1 MFKLFIF
8 FIAFFL
14 LGGSKDKITTKKDII
29 NFDGKKREY
38 HVSLPK
44 NMSKPIP
51 LIINFH
57 GFSSHAIEQQEFSQM
72 DNYAH
77 LNGVGV
83 IYPEGINKSW
93 NVGLKA
99 EKFKNEENDIGF
111 VDALIDSVTSKYN
124 IDSNRIYVCGFSN
137 GGEFSYELM
146 CGLSNKIAAFGSV
159 GGNFIINEG
168 RSCNIKR
175 EIPLIHIH
183 GTKDKFEKYNG
194 YNGYYL
200 STIESVNFWAKHN
213 QLDKLVVENI
223 EDTYKKDRTTVEK
236 YTFYKDNSD
245 TKVIH
250 LKVLNGGHV
259 WLGSPTFDL
268 LYQKLL
274 FGKNNREI
282 DSSKEL
288 IDFFLKYKLSDF
300 N

>member
-1 MFKLFIF
+1 MYKIFIV
-8 FIAFFL
+8 FISLFL
-14 LGGSKDKITTKKDII
+14 LGGAEDKMAPKKEII
-29 NFDGKKREY
+29 NIDGEKREY
-38 HVSLPK
+38 YLSLPEDT
-44 NMSKPIP
+44 SKPFP

-57 GFSSHAIEQQEFSQM
+57 GFLSHAIEQQEFSQM

-93 NVGLKA
+93 NIGKDMMS
-99 EKFKNEENDIGF
+99 EENDIGF
-111 VDALIDSVTSKYN
+111 VNALIDSVTSKYN
-124 IDSNRIYVCGFSN
+124 IDSDRIYACGFSN

-159 GGNFIINEG
+159 GGNFIINEK
-168 RSCNIKR
+168 RSCNINR

-183 GTKDKFEKYNG
+183 GTKDRLAKYNG
-194 YNGYYL
+194 YNGYFL
-200 STIESVNFWAKHN
+200 STISSVDFWAKHN
-213 QLDKLVVENI
+213 QLDKMVVENI
-223 EDTYKKDRTTVEK
+223 EDIHKKDRTTVEK

-250 LKVLNGGHV
+250 LKVINGGHV

-268 LYQKLL
+268 FYQKLL
-274 FGKNNREI
+274 FGRNNHEI
-282 DSSKEL
+282 NSSKEL
-288 IDFFLKYKLSDF
+288 VDFFLKYKLSDF

>member
-1 MFKLFIF
+1 MYKIFIV
-8 FIAFFL
+8 FISLFL
-14 LGGSKDKITTKKDII
+14 LGGAEDKMAPKKEII
-29 NFDGKKREY
+29 NIDGKKREY
-38 HVSLPK
+38 YLSLPEDT
-44 NMSKPIP
+44 SKPFP

-57 GFSSHAIEQQEFSQM
+57 GFLSHAIEQQEFSQM

-93 NVGLKA
+93 NIGKDMMS
-99 EKFKNEENDIGF
+99 EENDIGF
-111 VDALIDSVTSKYN
+111 VNALIDSVTSKYN
-124 IDSNRIYVCGFSN
+124 IDSDRIYACGFSN

-159 GGNFIINEG
+159 GGNFIINEK
-168 RSCNIKR
+168 RSCNINR

-183 GTKDKFEKYNG
+183 GTKDRLAKYNG
-194 YNGYYL
+194 YNGYFL
-200 STIESVNFWAKHN
+200 STISSVNFWAKHN
-213 QLDKLVVENI
+213 QLDKMVVENI
-223 EDTYKKDRTTVEK
+223 EDIHKKDRTTVEK

-250 LKVLNGGHV
+250 LKVVNGGHV
-259 WLGSPTFDL
+259 WLGSPTSDL

-274 FGKNNREI
+274 FGRNNHEI
-282 DSSKEL
+282 NSSKEL
-288 IDFFLKYKLSDF
+288 VDFFLKYKLSDF

>member
-1 MFKLFIF
+1 MYKIFIV
-8 FIAFFL
+8 FISLFL
-14 LGGSKDKITTKKDII
+14 LGGAEDKMAPKKEII
-29 NFDGKKREY
+29 NIDGKKREY
-38 HVSLPK
+38 YLSLPEDT
-44 NMSKPIP
+44 SKPIP

-57 GFSSHAIEQQEFSQM
+57 GFLSHAIEQQEFSQM

-93 NVGLKA
+93 NIGKDMMS
-99 EKFKNEENDIGF
+99 EENDIGF
-111 VDALIDSVTSKYN
+111 VNALIDSVTSKYN
-124 IDSNRIYVCGFSN
+124 IDSDRIYACGFSN

-159 GGNFIINEG
+159 GGNFIINEK
-168 RSCNIKR
+168 RSCNINR

-183 GTKDKFEKYNG
+183 GTKDRLAKYNG
-194 YNGYYL
+194 YNGYFL
-200 STIESVNFWAKHN
+200 STISSVDFWAKHN
-213 QLDKLVVENI
+213 QLDKMVVENI
-223 EDTYKKDRTTVEK
+223 EDIHKKDRTTVEK

-250 LKVLNGGHV
+250 LKVINGGHV

-268 LYQKLL
+268 FYQKLL
-274 FGKNNREI
+274 FGRNNHEI
-282 DSSKEL
+282 NSSKEL
-288 IDFFLKYKLSDF
+288 VDFFLKYKLSDF

>member
-1 MFKLFIF
+1 MCKIFIV
-8 FIAFFL
+8 FISLFL
-14 LGGSKDKITTKKDII
+14 LGGAEDKIAPKKEII
-29 NFDGKKREY
+29 NIDGKKREY
-38 HVSLPK
+38 YLSLPEDT
-44 NMSKPIP
+44 SKPFP

-57 GFSSHAIEQQEFSQM
+57 GFLSHAIEQQEFSQM

-93 NVGLKA
+93 NIGKDMMS
-99 EKFKNEENDIGF
+99 EENDIGF
-111 VDALIDSVTSKYN
+111 VNALIDSVTSKYN
-124 IDSNRIYVCGFSN
+124 IDSDRIYACGFSN

-159 GGNFIINEG
+159 GGNFIINEK
-168 RSCNIKR
+168 RSCNINR

-183 GTKDKFEKYNG
+183 GTKDRLAKYNG
-194 YNGYYL
+194 YNGYFL
-200 STIESVNFWAKHN
+200 STISSVDFWAKHN
-213 QLDKLVVENI
+213 QLDKMVVENI
-223 EDTYKKDRTTVEK
+223 EDIHKKDRTTVEK

-250 LKVLNGGHV
+250 LKVVNGGHV

-268 LYQKLL
+268 FYQKLL
-274 FGKNNREI
+274 FGRNNHEI
-282 DSSKEL
+282 NSSKEL
-288 IDFFLKYKLSDF
+288 VDFFLKYKLSDF